1 MERKNNF
8 QGYRVVFTPSAEK
21 DLKKID
27 LKIAKKIYQKFD
39 ELVLGKPN
47 LDVIKMQGNNDNY
60 RLRCGDYRAIFQIK
74 KDIVVVF
81 VIKVGHRK
89 DVYE

>member
-1 MERKNNF
+1 MERKNSF
-8 QGYRVVFTPSAEK
+8 KGYHVVFTSNAEK

-27 LKIAKKIYQKFD
+27 SKIAKKIYQKFE
-39 ELVLGKPN
+39 ELVLGLPN

-74 KDIVVVF
+74 KEIVVIL
-81 VIKVGHRK
+81 VIKIGHRK